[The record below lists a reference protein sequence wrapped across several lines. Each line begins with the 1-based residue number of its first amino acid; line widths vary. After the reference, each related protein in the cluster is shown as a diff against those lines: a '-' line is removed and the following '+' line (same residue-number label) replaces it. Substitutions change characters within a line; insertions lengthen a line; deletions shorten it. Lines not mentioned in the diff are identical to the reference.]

1 MPEAERRLLTNRK
14 QDIAV
19 YRLPDGKH
27 FQVEAE
33 MQDEIHHMRI
43 RMTVGNHPYLTIKA
57 VEFEMPGVPD
67 PICIEACK
75 LADILVGQNAMSGL
89 KYGSKDDK
97 NKTCLL
103 LKNLFRAACTVLLQ
117 GVSYVSEEEL
127 LAMFPGITE
136 EQRFKIYTLVRP
148 DMKNSCL
155 RYADDSPFMQRVKEA
170 QWVEGVEK
178 VLAQVKN

>member
-1 MPEAERRLLTNRK
+1 MPEPERRLLTNRK
-14 QDIAV
+14 QDITV
-19 YRLPDGKH
+19 YLLPDGKH

-43 RMTVGNHPYLTIKA
+43 RMTVGNHPYLKIKA

-67 PICIEACK
+67 PLCTEACR
-75 LADILVGQNAMSGL
+75 LAEVLVGQNAMSGL

-103 LKNLFRAACTVLLQ
+103 LKSLFRAACTVLLQ

-127 LAMFPGITE
+127 TETFPGITE
-136 EQRFKIYTLVRP
+136 EQRFKIYTSFRP

-155 RYADDSPFMQRVKEA
+155 RYADDSPFMHRVKEA
-170 QWVEGVEK
+170 AWVEGF
-178 VLAQVKN
+178 QGM